1 MLTREE
7 YKKRKQRLLYAKL
20 AAILILG
27 LAIVILTC
35 IIIFR

>member
-7 YKKRKQRLLYAKL
+7 YKKRKERILYAKL

-27 LAIVILTC
+27 LAIIILLC
-35 IIIFR
+35 VIIFG